1 MPSARHAWWK
11 LLVTSQLVR
20 AQAVRLR
27 TSLNEVTAKHKSDTE
42 WYQPRIRAVRRACNA
57 CVRAIFLRSRG
68 AIACHQLE
76 ANVKEATTTI
86 QTVQMDVELLAS
98 MYKVRQR
105 RPMQSRRMEP

>member
-1 MPSARHAWWK
+1 M
-11 LLVTSQLVR
+11 LVTSQLVR

-42 WYQPRIRAVRRACNA
+42 WYQPRIRAVRRGFHA
-57 CVRAIFLRSRG
+57 CVRATVVRSRG

-98 MYKVRQR
+98 MYKVRLR
-105 RPMQSRRMEP
+105 RPMQSWRVEP